1 MKKLFLLSLCA
12 VTMMV
17 SCTKEQDQ
25 PTPQD
30 GAAITRATAAAPKL
44 ISYVEINDTNP
55 LNVGSYYMGAKPF
68 YDIAILFAANI
79 HVDSYGNPALYFN
92 DKLAP
97 VMADVAKYVKPLQAK
112 GIKVSLSILGD
123 HTGLGVANMTDDQAE
138 KFASIL
144 AEVVTKYGLDGID
157 FDDEYAKY
165 GENGFPYANS
175 TSYSN
180 LINKL
185 RGKLTSDKLVTVFDW
200 GNADTIDAT
209 AAGNLSYAWQGAFG
223 PSNYRPTSIASLP
236 NSKWSPQALNLRS
249 NYNVFTLKAV
259 AAKSTLAKNEGMGA
273 IMTYDI
279 RKASEKSP
287 LPVLKKI
294 AEGAFAGAAVT
305 YNGEEFARDIVPVPA
320 GKTITFGDLPL

>member
-30 GAAITRATAAAPKL
+30 GAAITRATAAAPQV

-79 HVDSYGNPALYFN
+79 RVSDGNPALYFN

-97 VMADVAKYVKPLQAK
+97 VMADVDKYIRPLQAK
-112 GIKVSLSILGD
+112 GIKVTLSILGD

-144 AEVVTKYGLDGID
+144 ANVVTTYGLDGID

-185 RGKLTSDKLVTVFDW
+185 RGKLASDKLITVFDW
-200 GNADTIDAT
+200 GNSNTIDAT
-209 AAGNLSYAWQGAFG
+209 AAGNIDYAWPGYFGA
-223 PSNYRPTSIASLP
+223 NYYSSTNISTLP
-236 NSKWSPQALNLRS
+236 DSKWSPQALDLRA
-249 NYNVFTLKAV
+249 NYTMFSLNYVKT
-259 AAKSTLAKNEGMGA
+259 KSLQAKNNGMGA

-279 RKASEKSP
+279 RKASEKNP

-320 GKTITFGDLPL
+320 GKLITFGDLPL